1 MKSRCAYGDVCYE
14 VDLEI
19 EHERGRTD
27 NRVLLLVE
35 GPFTVR

>member
-1 MKSRCAYGDVCYE
+1 MKSRCSYGDVCYE

-27 NRVLLLVE
+27 SGVLLFIE
-35 GPFTVR
+35 GAFAVR